1 MMLAAAT
8 AGCGGP
14 VRLEAV
20 PPELI
25 GTWRAPGRYARS
37 YLEVRADAFVL
48 GSGEQELGVYPT
60 EFVDARSGPEHTTI
74 YQLHHRADVGYE
86 DVLVLA
92 VGSQRIPTL
101 HVGASP
107 EPWTRSPAD

>member
-1 MMLAAAT
+1 MYSF
-8 AGCGGP
+8 
-14 VRLEAV
+14 
-20 PPELI
+20 PE
-25 GTWRAPGRYARS
+25 TSRSRAPRADSTTIACSGENVGVRTPAGRS
-37 YLEVRADAFVL
+37 LRADAFVL
-48 GSGEQELGVYPT
+48 GSGEQELGVYPI